1 MKNNT
6 KISERDYIED
16 AQKIYEKIKNIAP
29 RIETVPR
36 IETKEPRIDENEV
49 NKKKG
54 LS

>member
-16 AQKIYEKIKNIAP
+16 AQKIYEKIKNI
-29 RIETVPR
+29 VPR
-36 IETKEPRIDENEV
+36 IETKEPRIDEV